1 MIYKFK
7 AYGHPNITAKH
18 KTTLE
23 FTKDKE
29 LSLRGDCIIGV
40 RADFNLQLIKNF
52 ISQLKKNKIK
62 IIIELEK
69 PPLKKT
75 IKKNSLLKNKNNQKI
90 KEEIKAEVNPDFN
103 SDKEMVIRKSDFVDE
118 RTFVVRSDKG
128 AFELRREFIEH
139 LKKEDCFV
147 EIVLDD

>member
-118 RTFVVRSDKG
+118 RTFAVRSDKG